1 MAGYFGGMGGASP
14 GMGMLMSPYA
24 SQINPQALAMMAA
37 AQNGGQGA
45 PPGAGAAPQM
55 PPAPQKAM
63 SNAGAMPSPIATQPQ
78 NPMISQLMQNPQMLQ
93 NLLKQIGGGMGGGN
107 TPGAFGSSWLTPN
120 MAQGAWNS
128 MGGGY

>member
-1 MAGYFGGMGGASP
+1 MAGYFGGMGGGSP

-37 AQNGGQGA
+37 AQNGGQA
-45 PPGAGAAPQM
+45 PTAPQL
-55 PPAPQKAM
+55 PPVQKAM
-63 SNAGAMPSPIATQPQ
+63 SNAGATPSMIPSQPQ
-78 NPMISQLMQNPQMLQ
+78 NPMISQLMQNPQALQ
-93 NLLKQIGGGMGGGN
+93 NLLKQIGGGGMGAGN
-107 TPGAFGSSWLTPN
+107 QPGAFGSSWLTPN